1 MISYLAHCSLV
12 SRLIQESTNVVIKRM
27 PHPLTGIF
35 PSYLYLKVK
44 VNITIELATKVQRSS
59 RGIALLFL

>member
-1 MISYLAHCSLV
+1 
-12 SRLIQESTNVVIKRM
+12 M